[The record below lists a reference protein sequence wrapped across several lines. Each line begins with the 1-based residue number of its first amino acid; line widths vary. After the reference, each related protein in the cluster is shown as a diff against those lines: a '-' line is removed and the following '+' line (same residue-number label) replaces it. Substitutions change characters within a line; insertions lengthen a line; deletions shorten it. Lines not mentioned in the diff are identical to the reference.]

1 MGFGF
6 RMALASWF
14 RPLSKDM
21 AFNFLCV
28 VTRELITKHFTSS
41 FKLTGKLSWVWMETE
56 HSVFPL
62 RTVTKT
68 EKKQF
73 WLPVNT
79 RCPVKKVIQ
88 NKEFCNMFSTHHSNN
103 LLSEG
108 KLLFIYWMAPTNQAT
123 FQSLGGLFFRRRWQ
137 VIKQT
142 CQVMVSSMKNAKEGD
157 EELMRDVRECYA
169 DRESGKSFLIRWHL
183 GRDLIQ
189 WSHADNWKTTL
200 QAENQQPQ
208 RQQGAWIIE
217 EQREGWCAGRKRAW
231 SLRKYWWLLLTGLS
245 EPDCESGQGLQD
257 SSV

>member
-1 MGFGF
+1 MKCSDFPCIKWSSLTILSDAVVSKSFVQKSMGFGF

-68 EKKQF
+68 EKTQF
-73 WLPVNT
+73 WLPVNA
-79 RCPVKKVIQ
+79 RCPVKRVIQ
-88 NKEFCNMFSTHHSNN
+88 NNEFCNMFSTHHSNN

-123 FQSLGGLFFRRRWQ
+123 FQSSGGLFFMRRRQ
-137 VIKQT
+137 VIKH
-142 CQVMVSSMKNAKEGD
+142 A
-157 EELMRDVRECYA
+157 
-169 DRESGKSFLIRWHL
+169 RW
-183 GRDLIQ
+183 
-189 WSHADNWKTTL
+189 W
-200 QAENQQPQ
+200 
-208 RQQGAWIIE
+208 
-217 EQREGWCAGRKRAW
+217 
-231 SLRKYWWLLLTGLS
+231 
-245 EPDCESGQGLQD
+245 
-257 SSV
+257 